1 MRVLAACCVP
11 LPSCKPASVG
21 KITVCSDHSG
31 DIQFVCFRMSDEDSV
46 NEDEDVEVSGGSGS
60 DCETKKTEDC
70 TVVTAEE
77 SSVQPQ
83 EQSEPES
90 KTVEEE
96 KGNFDNKHYPV
107 EDDKL
112 EEDDQEDVYVV
123 VLGEEEDKNEKKEE
137 EIAEESTTKP
147 ENLSNYE
154 TDPQTSVQSDTLS
167 SQTKQV
173 SPENTHLALCGM
185 RQLGDIA
192 EENPPVCHE
201 PPASIESRVVL
212 DSVTSMNSHVA
223 TNELTSKFAA
233 VSMNDQPIIAAYS
246 QNTQPRA
253 NPPLRSIYHRSLPV
267 SKVNTPSWYTPP
279 EKTIVNVGPPP
290 PAYQYPEQ
298 PVMARGYSL
307 EQHQRESVSSPTRKS
322 SVSTP
327 YVGSHVIATETGPS
341 ITVLLRR
348 PTSERQW
355 GFTFYGGAEYGCPPF
370 VNKVSKN
377 SIAYQN
383 GLEIGDVIVS
393 ICKQLTVG
401 MTQERLKAEILRAG
415 NDLDL
420 VLIRRGVDLEMLSK
434 IVPQALQTAVRSPT
448 PGTSMTSPD
457 FAAAEGTRC
466 RSAQSLTRGRSFR
479 SVKTKSL
486 RILEEQLAAGQT
498 LSSVL
503 TSKQHFQGARGLSVG
518 GSPSSFPNA
527 YGQTTNAGYG
537 GHQTCI
543 QPVTAMPVNASW
555 STTNVTQPQSP
566 TFIRPSYGSYQPGQ
580 QTSDGSASWD
590 QTRNRGAASGW
601 DARSEQDT
609 YWTSQTSFGA
619 TPHGTNYLSNANYP
633 YQTYTNPHHQPD
645 NGYVASATVTVPIRG
660 NQSWPN
666 QQF

>member
-1 MRVLAACCVP
+1 MRVRAAWCVP
-11 LPSCKPASVG
+11 LPNCKPVSVG
-21 KITVCSDHSG
+21 KNTICSDHSG
-31 DIQFVCFRMSDEDSV
+31 DIQFLCFRMSDEDSV
-46 NEDEDVEVSGGSGS
+46 NEDEDVEVRGGSRS

-70 TVVTAEE
+70 TVVAAEE
-77 SSVQPQ
+77 SSVQPE
-83 EQSEPES
+83 EQSQPEG

-96 KGNFDNKHYPV
+96 KGNFDDNHYPV

-112 EEDDQEDVYVV
+112 EEDDQEDAYVV
-123 VLGEEEDKNEKKEE
+123 VLGEEEDENEKKEK

-147 ENLSNYE
+147 ENTLDYE
-154 TDPQTSVQSDTLS
+154 TEPQPSMQSDISS
-167 SQTKQV
+167 SQTRQV
-173 SPENTHLALCGM
+173 SPENIHSPLSGM

-192 EENPPVCHE
+192 EENSPVCHE
-201 PPASIESRVVL
+201 PPASIESHVVL
-212 DSVTSMNSHVA
+212 DTVTSMNSHVA
-223 TNELTSKFAA
+223 TNEFTNKFAA
-233 VSMNDQPIIAAYS
+233 VSMNDQPIIAAYT
-246 QNTQPRA
+246 QNMQSGA
-253 NPPLRSIYHRSLPV
+253 NPPQRSIYHRNLPV
-267 SKVNTPSWYTPP
+267 TKANTPSWYTPP
-279 EKTIVNVGPPP
+279 EKTIVNIGPSP

-298 PVMARGYSL
+298 PVMERGYNL
-307 EQHQRESVSSPTRKS
+307 EQHQRESVSRPTRKS

-434 IVPQALQTAVRSPT
+434 IAPQALQTAVRSPT
-448 PGTSMTSPD
+448 PGSSLDIPD
-457 FAAAEGTRC
+457 FAPAEGNRS

-479 SVKTKSL
+479 TVKTKSL

-518 GSPSSFPNA
+518 GSPSSFSNA

-537 GHQTCI
+537 GHQTSI
-543 QPVTAMPVNASW
+543 QPTTTMPVNASW
-555 STTNVTQPQSP
+555 STTNVTQPRSP
-566 TFIRPSYGSYQPGQ
+566 TFIRPSSTRLYQPGQ

-590 QTRNRGAASGW
+590 PARNRGAAPGL

-619 TPHGTNYLSNANYP
+619 TPHGTNYLSNPNYS
-633 YQTYTNPHHQPD
+633 YQTYTNPH
-645 NGYVASATVTVPIRG
+645 VASATVTVPIRG